1 MIANILAEASDGVIV
16 GARHS
21 GERGPAIVFVHGVG
35 STAAAWDPQ
44 LVALEDAYRSYAI
57 QLRGNGGAGTNALP
71 EQITREGYAR
81 DVLAIMDASGI
92 ERAHFVGCS
101 LGGVVGFELWQTAPR
116 RVASLTFV
124 GSFAAY
130 PDGARY
136 AEGIVDAVQA
146 AGDMETFARVRVGRL
161 GLPADREAA
170 AIAEMACKS
179 VPAYVAATRA
189 TWTGDY
195 RGMLSSITAPTLVVI
210 GERDM
215 VAPLILSQ
223 EIANGIPGAR
233 LEVIEN
239 AGHVVNADAPEAFNA
254 LLREFVRN
262 IPA

>member
-1 MIANILAEASDGVIV
+1 
-16 GARHS
+16 
-21 GERGPAIVFVHGVG
+21 
-35 STAAAWDPQ
+35 
-44 LVALEDAYRSYAI
+44 
-57 QLRGNGGAGTNALP
+57 
-71 EQITREGYAR
+71 
-81 DVLAIMDASGI
+81 
-92 ERAHFVGCS
+92 

-136 AEGIVDAVQA
+136 AEGIVEAVQA

>member
-1 MIANILAEASDGVIV
+1 MIANIMAEASDGVIV
-16 GARHS
+16 AARHS

-57 QLRGNGGAGTNALP
+57 QLRGNGGPGYPPPP
-71 EQITREGYAR
+71 EKIDRAGYAR
-81 DVLAIMDASGI
+81 DVLAILDASGI

-101 LGGVVGFELWQTAPR
+101 LGGVVGFELWQTAPER
-116 RVASLTFV
+116 IASLTFV

-130 PDGARY
+130 PDGPKY
-136 AEGIVDAVQA
+136 AESIVEMVEA
-146 AGDMETFARVRVGRL
+146 AGDMESFARVRVGRL
-161 GLPADREAA
+161 GLPPDREAA
-170 AIAEMACKS
+170 AIAEMACKT
-179 VPAYVAATRA
+179 VPSYVAATRA

-195 RGMLSSITAPTLVVI
+195 RAMLPSITAPTLVVI

-233 LEVIEN
+233 LEVVEN
-239 AGHVVNADAPEAFNA
+239 AGHVTNADAPEVFNA
-254 LLREFVRN
+254 LLRAFLSQ
-262 IPA
+262 I

>member
-1 MIANILAEASDGVIV
+1 MIANIVAEASDGVLV

-57 QLRGNGGAGTNALP
+57 QLRGNGGPGFVPAPEMIDRAG
-71 EQITREGYAR
+71 YVR
-81 DVLAIMDASGI
+81 DVLAILDASGI

-101 LGGVVGFELWQTAPR
+101 LGGVVGFELWKNAPER
-116 RVASLTFV
+116 IASLTFV

-130 PDGARY
+130 PDGAKY
-136 AEGIVDAVQA
+136 AENIVAMVEA
-146 AGDMETFARVRVGRL
+146 AGDMESFARVRIGRL
-161 GLPADREAA
+161 GLSPEREAA
-170 AIAEMACKS
+170 AIAEMAAKT

-195 RGMLSSITAPTLVVI
+195 RAMLPSITAPTLVVI

-223 EIANGIPGAR
+223 EIANGIPNAR

-239 AGHVVNADAPEAFNA
+239 AGHVANGDAPAAFNA
-254 LLREFVRN
+254 LLRGFLTS
-262 IPA
+262 

>member
-1 MIANILAEASDGVIV
+1 MIANIMAEASDGVIV
-16 GARHS
+16 AARHS

-57 QLRGNGGAGTNALP
+57 QLRGNGGPGYPPPP
-71 EQITREGYAR
+71 EKIDRAGYAR
-81 DVLAIMDASGI
+81 DVLAILDASGI

-101 LGGVVGFELWQTAPR
+101 LGGVVGFELWQTAPER
-116 RVASLTFV
+116 IASLTFV

-130 PDGARY
+130 PDGAKY
-136 AEGIVDAVQA
+136 AESIVEMVEA
-146 AGDMETFARVRVGRL
+146 AGDMESFARVRVGRL
-161 GLPADREAA
+161 GLPPDREAA
-170 AIAEMACKS
+170 AIAEMACKT
-179 VPAYVAATRA
+179 VPSYVAATRA

-195 RGMLSSITAPTLVVI
+195 RAMLPSITAPTLVVI

-233 LEVIEN
+233 LEVVEN
-239 AGHVVNADAPEAFNA
+239 AGHVTNADAPEAFNA
-254 LLREFVRN
+254 LLREFLTG
-262 IPA
+262 IPI